1 MKSVHA
7 IPLVLI
13 AMLATAG
20 WAAEDS
26 FTLDVPS
33 LTGIT
38 IDGATQDWK
47 GQGTHVSDVAH
58 TQTARKC
65 GSSGFSGKGL
75 TDSEEKVSVIAEAVG
90 HSFDDFDGVVK
101 ALDHAVV

>member
-38 IDGATQDWK
+38 IDGATQD
-47 GQGTHVSDVAH
+47 
-58 TQTARKC
+58 
-65 GSSGFSGKGL
+65 
-75 TDSEEKVSVIAEAVG
+75 
-90 HSFDDFDGVVK
+90 
-101 ALDHAVV
+101 